1 MKANFILLTKR
12 KKITKQTKQTKQL
25 YETMMKNHSINLK
38 MMDDDENENI

>member
-12 KKITKQTKQTKQL
+12 KKITKQTKQL